1 MIQLENITKR
11 FNNRAVVQE
20 LTLSC
25 PGGKTTVLVGPSG
38 CGKTTTLEMMN
49 GLLQPDE
56 GKVIVG
62 DVILT
67 DKNVLEMRR
76 RMGYVIQSAGLFPH
90 YTIFENIAVVP
101 KMLKWNSHKI
111 QRRVEEMMQLVDL
124 PIERLNDY
132 SANLSGGQ
140 QQRVGFARALAADPE
155 YLLLDEPFSAL
166 DPITK
171 SSLRKQFGEIQQRLG
186 KTVVLVTHDMRE
198 ALELGDRIA
207 VMSEGRMLQNA
218 TPQQL
223 LSESQNDFVE
233 EFIGADKHMRLLQI
247 TSIAELLKNRKGEPV
262 PSEEGHGSR
271 ISAEDSLYSAMNQL
285 IAQAPLPLVVHHN
298 ETDISLLKL
307 DDILHFMRKED

>member
-1 MIQLENITKR
+1 MIELQKITKR
-11 FNNRAVVQE
+11 FDGRAVVKD
-20 LTLSC
+20 LNLSC

-56 GKVIVG
+56 GKVVIG
-62 DVILT
+62 DVQLT
-67 DKNVLEMRR
+67 ADNMLHMRR

-101 KMLKWNSHKI
+101 KLLDWEKDAI
-111 QRRVEEMMQLVDL
+111 QGRVEEMMQLVDL
-124 PIERLNDY
+124 PLERLNDY
-132 SANLSGGQ
+132 PETLSGGQ

-171 SSLRKQFGEIQQRLG
+171 STLRKQFASIQQRLG

-198 ALELGDRIA
+198 ALELGDYIA
-207 VMSEGRMLQNA
+207 VMSEGRILQNA
-218 TPQQL
+218 SPRQL
-223 LSESQNDFVE
+223 LSEPQEGFVE
-233 EFIGADKHMRLLQI
+233 EFIGSDKQMRLLQI
-247 TSIAELLKNRKGEPV
+247 TTIAELLESREATTIPDGE
-262 PSEEGHGSR
+262 HGGK
-271 ISAEDSLYSAMNQL
+271 ISAQESLYSAMNQL
-285 IAQAPLPLVVHHN
+285 LALTPKPLIVHKN
-298 ETDISLLKL
+298 ETEISLLKL